1 MKSRIIT
8 ALAALGA
15 AAALA
20 LAWIS
25 APARAQKPA
34 ALPAPATIRAEGRL
48 EAEPGAHVVV
58 GTEMAGTIVLLAVKD
73 RQEVKKGQ
81 VLVELRADEQRAA
94 LLEMEAQR
102 RLALADEKQ
111 GLAEERAAL
120 ASLKLGETQLR
131 RAQHLA
137 ATGAVAQEQL
147 DRAQRDHD
155 DAEARL
161 DQSRAR
167 TAGALARAS
176 AAQAGA
182 ERLRAVVQR
191 ARIVSPIDGV
201 VLGHHAEEGETVT
214 SGAALVTV
222 ADLRRTRVE
231 AEVDEF
237 DSPALREGA
246 EVALSIEGLPGRSFR
261 GRVSE
266 IPDEVVP
273 RQLKP
278 EDPGRP
284 SNTRV
289 VRAKITLVDRAP
301 LRLGQRVEVAI
312 AR

>member
-1 MKSRIIT
+1 MRSRV
-8 ALAALGA
+8 
-15 AAALA
+15 
-20 LAWIS
+20 WRRS
-25 APARAQKPA
+25 APPWPVSSWGKRSCGERN
-34 ALPAPATIRAEGRL
+34 TS
-48 EAEPGAHVVV
+48 
-58 GTEMAGTIVLLAVKD
+58 
-73 RQEVKKGQ
+73 
-81 VLVELRADEQRAA
+81 LRP
-94 LLEMEAQR
+94 
-102 RLALADEKQ
+102 
-111 GLAEERAAL
+111 
-120 ASLKLGETQLR
+120 
-131 RAQHLA
+131 
-137 ATGAVAQEQL
+137 GAVAQEQL